1 MHRKHRQIL
10 LVSKRRFT
18 VYTVHVCVYYECVYN
33 QLSIVQWWCNQEKK
47 SISRDNILYELYNPV
62 LDSNDILAE
71 YMMGFFCDTLRNI
84 YKYRDNQIM

>member
-1 MHRKHRQIL
+1 M
-10 LVSKRRFT
+10 
-18 VYTVHVCVYYECVYN
+18 YTVHVCVYYECVYTGN
-33 QLSIVQWWCNQEKK
+33 QLSLLQWWCNQEKK

-62 LDSNDILAE
+62 VDSNNILAE